1 MPVFLSH
8 RTRTPA
14 GDGSISITP
23 QPRPNSK
30 HFFRPAAALSAEQ
43 FVDILVNIMHKY
55 SFNFLYGS
63 MNMRISTVYLNIF
76 VTYHIGIPGFSIVIL
91 YENTVDTE

>member
-1 MPVFLSH
+1 MS
-8 RTRTPA
+8 
-14 GDGSISITP
+14 
-23 QPRPNSK
+23 
-30 HFFRPAAALSAEQ
+30 EQ
-43 FVDILVNIMHKY
+43 FVDIIVNIMHKY

-91 YENTVDTE
+91 YENTVDIE

>member
-1 MPVFLSH
+1 MAPSLLH
-8 RTRTPA
+8 HNPA
-14 GDGSISITP
+14 QIAST
-23 QPRPNSK
+23 
-30 HFFRPAAALSAEQ
+30 FFRPAAALSAGRKM
-43 FVDILVNIMHKY
+43 DILVNIMHKY

-76 VTYHIGIPGFSIVIL
+76 VTYHIGIPVFSIVIL